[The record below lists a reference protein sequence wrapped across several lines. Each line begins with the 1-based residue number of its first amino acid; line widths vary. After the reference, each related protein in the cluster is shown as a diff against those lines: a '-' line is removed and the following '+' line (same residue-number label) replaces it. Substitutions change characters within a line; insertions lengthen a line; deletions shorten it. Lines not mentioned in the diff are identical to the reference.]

1 MLSRLKTN
9 FDVSSRK
16 CKEEQEREDKEKW
29 KSLDVVVS
37 SCPAGLGPI
46 TQNYI
51 NYNYNYI
58 KFFISITITVIIF
71 QINYNYTV
79 SITITLCGT
88 KYIYSAFVN
97 YVFLHVLL
105 NFNILYTIDK
115 QI

>member
-51 NYNYNYI
+51 NYNYI

-79 SITITLCGT
+79 SITITIT
-88 KYIYSAFVN
+88 YAEPNIYIQ
-97 YVFLHVLL
+97 HLL
-105 NFNILYTIDK
+105 IMYFCTFC
-115 QI
+115 